1 MKHQPKNIACY
12 LVVITP
18 DNMSSI
24 PTGGI
29 SKTWRLKSFDGDL
42 LDKKSAALFASLR
55 TWQNRISQGR
65 LQNSLMHRVA
75 DIQDFSAAI

>member
-1 MKHQPKNIACY
+1 MLYVLI
-12 LVVITP
+12 
-18 DNMSSI
+18 
-24 PTGGI
+24 GGI